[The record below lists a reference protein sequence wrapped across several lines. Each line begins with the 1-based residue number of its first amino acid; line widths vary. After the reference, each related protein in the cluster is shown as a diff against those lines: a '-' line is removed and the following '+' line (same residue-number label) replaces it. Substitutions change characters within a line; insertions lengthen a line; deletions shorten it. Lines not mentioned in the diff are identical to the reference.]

1 MSARAGRRPPASAA
15 RALPATIRQDPAVAG
30 HFCGGGPDSRAVGVP
45 GVDHG
50 VGLADL
56 SPADRS
62 AAEDVPARWAGQ
74 EYFTHT
80 LGT

>member
-1 MSARAGRRPPASAA
+1 MSAWAGRRPLTSAA
-15 RALPATIRQDPAVAG
+15 RALPATVRQDPAVAG
-30 HFCGGGPDSRAVGVP
+30 HLCGGGPDSRAVWVP

-56 SPADRS
+56 SPADRT
-62 AAEDVPARWAGQ
+62 ATEDVLFRWAGQ

>member
-1 MSARAGRRPPASAA
+1 MSAWAGRRPLASAA
-15 RALPATIRQDPAVAG
+15 GALPATVRQDPAVAG
-30 HFCGGGPDSRAVGVP
+30 HFRGGGPDSRAVRVP

-56 SPADRS
+56 SPADRT
-62 AAEDVPARWAGQ
+62 AAEDMPVRWAGQ